1 MSTPVRFGGV
11 AVNAVIPARTS
22 GPSGTGFADR
32 LSGLSSVAS
41 GVQVIGQNLG
51 RAVIATAL
59 SGMPPVIQNMAQN
72 LVGAATGG
80 VLADDQAA
88 AKLDLL
94 DKTRTFIMMNA
105 IFDAANMP
113 IVERD

>member
-1 MSTPVRFGGV
+1 MNVVT
-11 AVNAVIPARTS
+11 PARTS
-22 GPSGTGFADR
+22 GPTGTGFAQKMD
-32 LSGLSSVAS
+32 GLSSLAS

-59 SGMPPVIQNMAQN
+59 SGLPPVVQNMAQN

-80 VLADDQAA
+80 VMADDLAA

-105 IFDAANMP
+105 IFDAANAP
-113 IVERD
+113 VVERD